1 MPGLVLQD
9 LTDYGEAFGLDS
21 QSFDFLTEV
30 TGSGIWNHHSS
41 SYMLNGLGGEQGCK
55 RKTEETPLMPTVCD
69 GSGAHSDS
77 IQALLYSLVRQPGLL
92 LPACFALKV
101 LDSLLG

>member
-30 TGSGIWNHHSS
+30 TGSGIWNRHSS

-55 RKTEETPLMPTVCD
+55 CKTEETPLMPTVFD
-69 GSGAHSDS
+69 GAGAHRDPTHPPLHSLIREPD
-77 IQALLYSLVRQPGLL
+77 LLFPV
-92 LPACFALKV
+92 CFSFKV
-101 LDSLLG
+101 LDSLLA